1 MIIHIEGA
9 SGSGKSTIGL
19 KIKKNIKSK
28 NILVI
33 DTDDI
38 LDLNVLDV
46 LKKYK
51 LKKKGDFK
59 EYDKNIKKRINEDTK
74 KILEDNKEK
83 NIIFVGFL
91 HYGMKFLEKK
101 IDKGFMIK
109 IDSEVLWRQ
118 YNLRTLNMIK
128 NNIKEIEELISNNKI
143 EINNINEILFSKFG
157 IRSGLYCWDHNSA
170 KKIIK
175 NMKIRSKINNYYY
188 GTNNKIYDKI
198 IKLLK

>member
-1 MIIHIEGA
+1 
-9 SGSGKSTIGL
+9 
-19 KIKKNIKSK
+19 
-28 NILVI
+28 
-33 DTDDI
+33 
-38 LDLNVLDV
+38 
-46 LKKYK
+46 
-51 LKKKGDFK
+51 
-59 EYDKNIKKRINEDTK
+59 
-74 KILEDNKEK
+74 
-83 NIIFVGFL
+83 
-91 HYGMKFLEKK
+91 MKFLEKK

-157 IRSGLYCWDHNSA
+157 IRSGLYCWGHNSA

-175 NMKIRSKINNYYY
+175 EMKIRSKINNYYY